1 MIRRAPAPVLRA
13 AMTLVMGASLTL
25 LLWAG
30 PGGPQPLT
38 AGNTTIRFWHILG
51 YHAGP
56 VVEEMAAEY
65 NRSRKGV
72 TVKADFQGFF
82 EEAQV
87 KLMAAAVS
95 RRLPEV
101 AMIPAQYLQAWVSG
115 GLVQPLNRELP
126 PDLREDIREEAWGLV
141 SREGKRYGVPFCV
154 FTDVFLYNR
163 DAFAEAGLDPD
174 RPPGDWEE
182 LVSAGKRLASD
193 EDGDGEPERFAL
205 TFYLDGVYGI
215 TPILYSLG
223 GALFGPGG
231 DRVVLTSPAMEK
243 TVGMVRDLA
252 LVHRIMPRNW
262 TALESA
268 QAFLTGRLAMGWVI
282 SPGIPY
288 SEENLPWDLGVAN
301 MPLFGHERAANL
313 YGTALVAFASGRKQR
328 RAALDFMFHL
338 VSREN
343 DIRMFERAG
352 FVPVRR
358 SSYGSLQ
365 VRAFLKENPRYRVP
379 LEALEYAR
387 PLPSHP
393 RFLQIDR
400 EIAHMLQRVILA
412 GADPARE
419 LRETEDRIN
428 RMLR

>member
-1 MIRRAPAPVLRA
+1 MIKRAQAMMLRA
-13 AMTLVMGASLTL
+13 ALPLVLGAAL
-25 LLWAG
+25 AAA
-30 PGGPQPLT
+30 QPLAAGST
-38 AGNTTIRFWHILG
+38 AVRFWHILG

-56 VVEEMAAEY
+56 VVDDMVAEY
-65 NRSRKGV
+65 NRSRKDV

-95 RRLPEV
+95 GRLPEV
-101 AMIPAQYLQAWVSG
+101 AMIPAQYLQGWVSE
-115 GLVQPLNRELP
+115 GLVQPLGRDLP
-126 PDLREDIREEAWGLV
+126 PDLRDDVRDIAWGLV
-141 SREGKRYGVPFCV
+141 EREGKVYGLPFCV

-163 DAFAEAGLDPD
+163 DAFTDAGLDPD
-174 RPPGDWEE
+174 RPPESWEE
-182 LVSAGKRLASD
+182 LVRAGKRLARD

-205 TFYLDGVYGI
+205 TFYLDGMYGI
-215 TPILYSLG
+215 APILRSLG
-223 GALFGPGG
+223 GSLLEPGEELV
-231 DRVVLTSPAMEK
+231 DLTTPAMEK

-252 LVHRIMPRNW
+252 LVHQIMPRNW

-268 QAFLTGRLAMGWVI
+268 QGFLTGKLMMGWVI

-288 SEENLPWDLGVAN
+288 SEENLPWDLGVAHV
-301 MPLFGHERAANL
+301 PRFGDGRAANL
-313 YGTALVAFASGRKQR
+313 YGTALVAFASGKKQR

-343 DIRMFERAG
+343 EVRMFERAG

-358 SSYGSLQ
+358 SSAESLQ
-365 VRAFLKENPRYRVP
+365 VRALLQENPRYRVP

-400 EIAHMLQRVILA
+400 EIALMLERVLLA
-412 GADPARE
+412 GADPAAE
-419 LRETEDRIN
+419 LGETEARIN
-428 RMLR
+428 RMIR